1 MILRRTPTL
10 PFGARRCIGRSM
22 QGPEIDPWVFLCRR
36 WPCLCPG
43 PSPSQRTRTG
53 TRVRSCPGRSLAK
66 LQARP
71 SRNGCSLPVILM
83 FEARELPDDARRVT
97 AQPRLRIGPEGE
109 VMAIRPSGA
118 FRRCG
123 GRRRARPHPSGP
135 RSACGPASRWAGA
148 RAARA
153 ASRSPVSRPPS
164 RMARWRAEK
173 RSRTDQARAV
183 ARATGASP
191 DAKTYA
197 SPGPSS
203 PSASTRLPP
212 QSAAAASGL
221 RTSAVQ
227 TRSNGASAER

>member
-1 MILRRTPTL
+1 MPRPEPVSAYSNGHPRPLL
-10 PFGARRCIGRSM
+10 PRQVLAEAAGETVPEWLFVTGHPDVRGARA
-22 QGPEIDPWVFLCRR
+22 
-36 WPCLCPG
+36 
-43 PSPSQRTRTG
+43 
-53 TRVRSCPGRSLAK
+53 PGRRA
-66 LQARP
+66 
-71 SRNGCSLPVILM
+71 
-83 FEARELPDDARRVT
+83 
-97 AQPRLRIGPEGE
+97 PRHGAASLRIGPEGE